1 MEKESLAQSTAR
13 DRATTS
19 VVIDSIAIEPEECGD
34 ISGAHYFCVRIAVAR
49 GFGGSDGGRVAGYI
63 LAVIGVAWVVGGH
76 AQVALELVPN
86 DQPHEHFETT
96 RVTRSAGSSG
106 R

>member
-19 VVIDSIAIEPEECGD
+19 VVIDGIAIEPEECGD

-49 GFGGSDGGRVAGYI
+49 SFSGSDGGRVAGYI
-63 LAVIGVAWVVGGH
+63 LAVLCVAWVVEGH
-76 AQVALELVPN
+76 AHVALELVPN
-86 DQPHEHFETT
+86 DQSHEHFETT
-96 RVTRSAGSSG
+96 
-106 R
+106 